1 MLMNELS
8 EDFDSEKTKWLRE
21 WRELGQQLSLNKELE
36 DAKKVV
42 RVLLRFV
49 SFWLPLW
56 LSKRQLTHSS
66 SHAIQTNED
75 EFKLGTMSM
84 EEEMEL
90 KSSLWRRL
98 WGMGKTTASKNMEEE
113 RLKELE
119 AMWGRMKEATGV
131 EDL

>member
-1 MLMNELS
+1 MALKL
-8 EDFDSEKTKWLRE
+8 
-21 WRELGQQLSLNKELE
+21 
-36 DAKKVV
+36 
-42 RVLLRFV
+42 
-49 SFWLPLW
+49 
-56 LSKRQLTHSS
+56 QLTYLYTHVV
-66 SHAIQTNED
+66 QTNED

-113 RLKELE
+113 RLAELE

>member
-1 MLMNELS
+1 
-8 EDFDSEKTKWLRE
+8 
-21 WRELGQQLSLNKELE
+21 
-36 DAKKVV
+36 
-42 RVLLRFV
+42 
-49 SFWLPLW
+49 
-56 LSKRQLTHSS
+56 
-66 SHAIQTNED
+66 
-75 EFKLGTMSM
+75 M